1 MMKTPPPQ
9 KRHMMTSRNRITVN
23 LPTNELHRH
32 IEKLALSRGLTCSGF
47 IRDLISAS
55 LSDNAEA
62 AQFMDEIRGSK
73 HGISNNSE
81 EDVTR
86 ILRTTR
92 KQQGVEQQLVLNAR
106 ELVLAD
112 YNFILSFNEVT
123 QFAQQHKLMGKS
135 SNALNKLVK
144 ANLKTHIAEKVPAI
158 VGTLGGVPDILHL
171 FVKNAKIRYVMND
184 NGLWEFRSRI
194 VLHLLP
200 LFIDDAKKSRL
211 DFLNIKFKQFRHVA
225 VNGWDKKK
233 YERLV
238 FLEQAS
244 SSRSGGYFVGLSPYD
259 IDYVM
264 AEYKDFTSAKITHEA
279 DPHALS
285 FMIHIH
291 HRDIK
296 IKKQKS
302 FSFL

>member
-86 ILRTTR
+86 ILRNTR
-92 KQQGVEQQLVLNAR
+92 KQQGAEQQLVLNAR
-106 ELVLAD
+106 EQPLAD
-112 YNFILSFNEVT
+112 YNFTISINEFR
-123 QFAQQHKLMGKS
+123 QFEQQHLMMGKS
-135 SNALNKLVK
+135 SDLLKELVK
-144 ANLKTHIAEKVPAI
+144 TKLKIHIAEKVPSI
-158 VGTLGGVPDILHL
+158 IGRSGGVPDIVHL
-171 FVKNAKIRYVMND
+171 FVKNARIRYIMND

-194 VLHLLP
+194 VLHFLP

-211 DFLNIKFKQFRHVA
+211 DFFNIKFKQFRHVA
-225 VNGWDKKK
+225 IYGWDKKK

-244 SSRSGGYFVGLSPYD
+244 SSRSGGYFVGLSPYN

-264 AEYKDFTSAKITHEA
+264 AEYKDFTSAQITHEA
-279 DPHALS
+279 DPHALN

-291 HRDIK
+291 HRDMK

>member
-1 MMKTPPPQ
+1 MMKTPSPQ
-9 KRHMMTSRNRITVN
+9 KKDMMTSRNRITVN
-23 LPTNELHRH
+23 LPTNELRRH
-32 IEKLALSRGLTCSGF
+32 IEKLALSRGLTCSGL

-62 AQFMDEIRGSK
+62 AQFMDEIRRGK
-73 HGISNNSE
+73 NVINNNRE

-92 KQQGVEQQLVLNAR
+92 KQQGVEQQFVLNAR

-135 SNALNKLVK
+135 SNALNELVK
-144 ANLKTHIAEKVPAI
+144 ANLKTHITEKVPAI
-158 VGTLGGVPDILHL
+158 VGRSGGVPDILHL

-200 LFIDDAKKSRL
+200 LFIDDAQKSRL
-211 DFLNIKFKQFRHVA
+211 DFFNIKFKQFRHVA

-238 FLEQAS
+238 FIEQAS
-244 SSRSGGYFVGLSPYD
+244 RSRSGGYFVGLSPYD
-259 IDYVM
+259 IDYTM
-264 AEYKDFTSAKITHEA
+264 AEYNDFTPAQITHGA
-279 DPHALS
+279 GSYSLN
-285 FMIHIH
+285 FIIHIH

-296 IKKQKS
+296 IRKQKS